1 MGALG
6 VVQLEGAGER
16 LQHQIGDAAE
26 VAALQALVVID
37 ADASERCDLFT
48 AQAGHAP
55 LAVGRQTCLL
65 GRDPRSPRTQELCD
79 VARAVHVNQSTS
91 LTATKGDLS
100 IPLSQGPLKSRP
112 RVLEWRPCE
121 PL

>member
-16 LQHQIGDAAE
+16 LQRQIGDAAE

-48 AQAGHAP
+48 AQAGHAR

-79 VARAVHVNQSTS
+79 VARAVHVNQSTC
-91 LTATKGDLS
+91 LTATKGTCQYPS
-100 IPLSQGPLKSRP
+100 HRAP
-112 RVLEWRPCE
+112 
-121 PL
+121 